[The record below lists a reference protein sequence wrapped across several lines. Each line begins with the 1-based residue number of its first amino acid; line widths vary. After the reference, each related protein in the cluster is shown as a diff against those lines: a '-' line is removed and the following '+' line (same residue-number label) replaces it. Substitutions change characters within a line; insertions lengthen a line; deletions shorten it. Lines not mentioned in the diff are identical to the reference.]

1 MEMLYNNQSQGVYLR
16 SSARFSYFLTIFR
29 IIMMK
34 KQSSLL
40 FLFCFLVW
48 ACGSEPKT
56 DHSAPSNQEQAKT
69 TDTKPAATSKR
80 HIVFFG
86 NSLTAAYGLDPSEGF
101 VGVLQDRID
110 SLGLPYRTVN
120 AGLSGETTAGGNS
133 RVEWIL
139 DQQAIDIFILE
150 LGGNDG
156 LRGIDPADSYKNLKS
171 IIEKVKAKD
180 DDIQIVLAG
189 MEAPP
194 NMGPEFTTEFR
205 QNYARLAKE
214 YDLPLIPFLLDKVGG
229 VPELNLEDGIHPTAK
244 GHRIVAENIWKV
256 LAPLLDA

>member
-1 MEMLYNNQSQGVYLR
+1 M
-16 SSARFSYFLTIFR
+16 
-29 IIMMK
+29 
-34 KQSSLL
+34 
-40 FLFCFLVW
+40 FLFGFLVW

-56 DHSAPSNQEQAKT
+56 DAPAPTNKQETKIT
-69 TDTKPAATSKR
+69 ETKPATNTKR

-101 VGVLQDRID
+101 VGVLQDRLD

-133 RVEWIL
+133 RVDWIL
-139 DQQAIDIFILE
+139 DQQDIDIFILE

-156 LRGIDPADSYKNLKS
+156 LRGIDPSDSYKNLKS

-180 DDIQIVLAG
+180 EQIQIVLAG

-205 QNYARLAKE
+205 RNYSRLAEE
-214 YDLPLIPFLLDKVGG
+214 YKLPLIPFLLDKVGG
-229 VPELNLEDGIHPTAK
+229 IAKLNLEDGIHPTAE
-244 GHRIVAENIWKV
+244 GHRIVAENIWV
-256 LAPLLDA
+256 ILAPLLQTL